1 MGQRV
6 TVLAVATALVAAGG
20 TALADNLRG
29 DAAGNRLVGTEGRDN
44 ISGAG
49 GGDHVFGAG
58 GGDHVFGK
66 GSQDRLFGDS
76 GGDDVHGGDGRD
88 RLQGSLGQDDLYG
101 QAGNDFVNA
110 IDGQVNDSVDCGE
123 GENDVAGI
131 DGFFFGQD
139 SDQIAENCENLY
151 LAIPG
156 GVGVRVGGERATTD
170 LVHRYGRRGRAGQGG
185 RPPESDQ
192 VGTPAVRVV
201 RPGAIGLP
209 ALPLGL
215 VPGRREVPSVSGD
228 GGGRSGK
235 PNRERVRRAG
245 TRRRVPARYVPV
257 ATGP

>member
-6 TVLAVATALVAAGG
+6 TVLAVATALALVAAGG
-20 TALADNLRG
+20 TALADSLRG

-44 ISGAG
+44 IS
-49 GGDHVFGAG
+49 GAG

-156 GVGVRVGGERATTD
+156 GVGVQVGGEGATTD
-170 LVHRYGRRGRAGQGG
+170 LSYIDTVEEAEQA
-185 RPPESDQ
+185 EAD
-192 VGTPAVRVV
+192 
-201 RPGAIGLP
+201 GL
-209 ALPLGL
+209 LSQI
-215 VPGRREVPSVSGD
+215 R
-228 GGGRSGK
+228 
-235 PNRERVRRAG
+235 
-245 TRRRVPARYVPV
+245 
-257 ATGP
+257 